1 MERIFEPGEW
11 EVDERGRHF
20 RRFGHSVEF
29 APTLSTPYGEF
40 EMGSAPRPSKFIE
53 PPRPKTWGHCPF
65 RNSCTEMCARYTEHG
80 CGIVT
85 GAPPAIGKRCP
96 FGDARNLLACTEK
109 CALWA
114 LCNRKE
120 IHCE

>member
-29 APTLSTPYGEF
+29 APTISTPYGEF

-53 PPRPKTWGHCPF
+53 PPRPKTWGQCPF
-65 RNSCTEMCARYTEHG
+65 RNSCSETCARYTESG

-120 IHCE
+120 NH

>member
-1 MERIFEPGEW
+1 MRHNDPGLWER
-11 EVDERGRHF
+11 DEMGRKF
-20 RRFGHSVEF
+20 RRVAPGCIEY
-29 APTLSTPYGEF
+29 APTVTTSYGTF
-40 EMGSAPRPSKFIE
+40 EVGNMPVLKAARE
-53 PPRPKTWGHCPF
+53 PERPKTWGQCPF
-65 RNSCTEMCARYTEHG
+65 RNSCTEQCARYTESG

-85 GAPPAIGKRCP
+85 GVPPAVGKRCP

-120 IHCE
+120 NH